1 MSPKKTRTAGASR
14 VQAVD
19 HPLRRRLLDLLA
31 VEGPST
37 VSILSARTGEMVG
50 NISHH
55 LKVLATAGVIEEVPE
70 LAKDK
75 RERWWKSAWSSYSWK
90 VEDDEPGA
98 DLIGGVAEESNAAY
112 RAAKVRDWV
121 ARRPEY
127 AAAWSESAL
136 SLDVWLRLTPER
148 LAELRDRLQDVLED
162 YVDHPSTEP
171 EAEPVYLF
179 TQGVPSRP

>member
-1 MSPKKTRTAGASR
+1 MSPKKARTPGASR

-31 VEGPST
+31 VDGPST
-37 VSILSARTGEMVG
+37 VSILAATTGEMVG

-75 RERWWKSAWSSYSWK
+75 RERWWKSVWSSYSWRLG
-90 VEDDEPGA
+90 DDEPGA
-98 DLIGGVAEESNAAY
+98 ELIGGVAEESNVTY

-127 AAAWSESAL
+127 GTAWAEAEL
-136 SLDVWLRLTPER
+136 TLDVWLRLTPER
-148 LAELRDRLQDVLED
+148 LAELRGRLQDVLEE
-162 YVDHPSTEP
+162 YVDQPSTEP
-171 EAEPVYLF
+171 DAEPVYLF
-179 TQGVPSRP
+179 AQGVPAQP